1 MSQDLIRAAFEKR
14 LNDWAKARAPALA
27 VAWQNTK
34 FTPPTNAMYLR
45 AYVMPAATI
54 SRDAAGDHRQYRGV
68 FQVNVVM
75 PIGAGS
81 RSAEQVAAEL
91 DALFPMN
98 LVMQSGGLA
107 VRVRT
112 PISVDQATTGDADHT
127 VPVSL
132 GYDVQFYPD

>member
-14 LNDWAKARAPALA
+14 LNDWAKARTPALA

-34 FTPPTNAMYLR
+34 FTPPAAGVYLR

-54 SRDAAGDHRQYRGV
+54 SRDAAGDHRQYRGL

-81 RSAEQVAAEL
+81 RAAEQLATEL
-91 DALFPMN
+91 DALFPVN
-98 LVMQSGGLA
+98 LLMPSGSFT

-112 PISVDQATTGDADHT
+112 PMSMGQPTTGDADHT
-127 VPVSL
+127 VPISL

>member
-91 DALFPMN
+91 DALFPVN

-112 PISVDQATTGDADHT
+112 PISVDQPTTGDADHT
-127 VPVSL
+127 VPLSL

>member
-14 LNDWAKARAPALA
+14 LNDWAKVRSPALP

-34 FTPPTNAMYLR
+34 FTPPAAGVYLR

-54 SRDAAGDHRQYRGV
+54 SLDAAGDHRQFRGV

-75 PIGAGS
+75 PIGGGS
-81 RSAEQVAAEL
+81 RAAEQIAAEL
-91 DALFPMN
+91 DALFPVN
-98 LVMQSGGLA
+98 LMMPSGGLA

-112 PISVDQATTGDADHT
+112 PISVDQPTTGDSDHT
-127 VPVSL
+127 VPISL

>member
-14 LNDWAKARAPALA
+14 LNDWAKARSPALA

-34 FTPPTNAMYLR
+34 FTPPANAMYLR
-45 AYVMPAATI
+45 AYVMPSATI

-68 FQVNVVM
+68 FQVNAVM

-81 RSAEQVAAEL
+81 RGAEQIAAEI
-91 DALFPMN
+91 DALFPVN

-112 PISVDQATTGDADHT
+112 PISSGQPTTGDADHT
-127 VPVSL
+127 VPISL
-132 GYDVQFYPD
+132 GYDVQFYPE

>member
-14 LNDWAKARAPALA
+14 LNDWAKSRAPALA

-91 DALFPMN
+91 DALFRVN

-112 PISVDQATTGDADHT
+112 PISVDQPTTGDADHT
-127 VPVSL
+127 VPISL
-132 GYDVQFYPD
+132 GYDVPFYPD

>member
-14 LNDWAKARAPALA
+14 LNDWAKARAPAVA

-91 DALFPMN
+91 DVLFPVN

-112 PISVDQATTGDADHT
+112 PISVDQPSTGDADHT
-127 VPVSL
+127 VPISL
-132 GYDVQFYPD
+132 GYDVQFYPE

>member
-14 LNDWAKARAPALA
+14 LNDWAKARTPALL
-27 VAWQNTK
+27 VAWKNTK
-34 FTPPTNAMYLR
+34 FTPPNNAVYLR
-45 AYVMPAATI
+45 AYVLPAATI
-54 SRDAAGDHRQYRGV
+54 SRDAAGDHRQYRGL

-81 RSAEQVAAEL
+81 RAAEQIQAEL
-91 DALFPMN
+91 DALFPVN

-112 PISVDQATTGDADHT
+112 PISSGQAATGDTDHT
-127 VPVSL
+127 VPISL

>member
-14 LNDWAKARAPALA
+14 LGDWAKARASALA

-34 FTPPTNAMYLR
+34 FTPLTNAVYLR

-81 RSAEQVAAEL
+81 RSAEKVAAEL
-91 DALFPMN
+91 DALFPVN

-112 PISVDQATTGDADHT
+112 PISVDQPTTGDADHT
-127 VPVSL
+127 VPISL

>member
-1 MSQDLIRAAFEKR
+1 MSQDLIRAAFERR
-14 LNDWAKARAPALA
+14 LNDWAKARSPALP

-34 FTPPTNAMYLR
+34 FTPPKNAIYLR

-81 RSAEQVAAEL
+81 RSAERVAAEL
-91 DALFPMN
+91 DALFPVN
-98 LVMQSGGLA
+98 LVMPSGGLA

-112 PISVDQATTGDADHT
+112 PISSGQPTTGDADHT
-127 VPVSL
+127 VPISL
-132 GYDVQFYPD
+132 GYDVQFYPE

>member
-54 SRDAAGDHRQYRGV
+54 SRDAAGDHRQYRGL
-68 FQVNVVM
+68 FQVNVVL
-75 PIGAGS
+75 PIGSGS
-81 RSAEQVAAEL
+81 RAAEQIGAEL
-91 DALFPMN
+91 DALFPVN
-98 LVMQSGGLA
+98 LTIASGGLA

-112 PISVDQATTGDADHT
+112 PISSGQPTTGDADHT
-127 VPVSL
+127 VPISL
-132 GYDVQFYPD
+132 GYDVQFYPE

>member
-34 FTPPTNAMYLR
+34 FTPPANAMYLR
-45 AYVMPAATI
+45 AYVMPSATI

-68 FQVNVVM
+68 FQVNAVM

-81 RSAEQVAAEL
+81 RSAEQLAAEL

-112 PISVDQATTGDADHT
+112 PISVDQPTTGDADHT
-127 VPVSL
+127 VPISL